1 MSNFVNALK
10 TYTPKQIGEKGHV
23 ENAWSFD
30 IDEKITQFFFQLVR
44 NTDHSDLERHLHD
57 ILGKLKYDVG
67 ISQDAITMKTLTTM
81 YKLIG
86 QTRDLVAGKGEQ
98 QLAFM
103 QIFIWWQYFP
113 VLATNAFVHFVKS
126 DAHPYGSWK
135 DIKYFAKYIKDKTSD
150 SKHPLIIHVC
160 KLICG
165 QLNDDWEKYQKY
177 DSRVPFAL
185 DKPVIS
191 LAARWCPREP
201 NYKKKKNTKFGFIYQ
216 IVASEMFP
224 EFLASTSPDNK
235 ESWKGAQL
243 KCRIYLKK
251 RLTIMNRYLD
261 TVQVKQCGRNW
272 SNIDFN
278 KVTTQTM
285 RRQKRAFQ
293 NKTKRD
299 QIRSSSDDRVE
310 CATKFY

>member
-1 MSNFVNALK
+1 MNPALCHI
-10 TYTPKQIGEKGHV
+10 P
-23 ENAWSFD
+23 
-30 IDEKITQFFFQLVR
+30 
-44 NTDHSDLERHLHD
+44 NTR
-57 ILGKLKYDVG
+57 
-67 ISQDAITMKTLTTM
+67 Q
-81 YKLIG
+81 
-86 QTRDLVAGKGEQ
+86 
-98 QLAFM
+98 
-103 QIFIWWQYFP
+103 
-113 VLATNAFVHFVKS
+113 
-126 DAHPYGSWK
+126 
-135 DIKYFAKYIKDKTSD
+135 
-150 SKHPLIIHVC
+150 
-160 KLICG
+160 
-165 QLNDDWEKYQKY
+165 
-177 DSRVPFAL
+177 
-185 DKPVIS
+185 
-191 LAARWCPREP
+191 
-201 NYKKKKNTKFGFIYQ
+201 KNTKFGFIYQ

-299 QIRSSSDDRVE
+299 QI
-310 CATKFY
+310 YL